1 MHLIDSKYMGLL
13 IVLIVMIIP
22 VECIYADL
30 WESWGVSEGEEYEFS
45 LDICRR
51 FNSSINVNYTLWEEF
66 VNSSNR
72 IIASEGDHWV
82 VTIQSVNESG
92 IYQIITQGSLTSPN
106 HFYPLYYSWFW
117 GNIDNKSYWQEKVD
131 LLNANKHPEFYSLE
145 KYTLSGGIYSEH
157 RIYKSGSPMIIEKSS
172 IHIGK
177 GITTDYE
184 IEWNHSV
191 SGSEFIAI
199 HHLKFSLI
207 TDLGSSN
214 ELANVISEITD
225 FFMDN
230 PMISIALAGLIAL
243 TMTFLIIKRIR
254 GRKKRSRRRR

>member
-1 MHLIDSKYMGLL
+1 MGLL
-13 IVLIVMIIP
+13 IVLIGMIIP

-30 WESWGVSEGEEYEFS
+30 WESWGVSEGEEFEFS

-51 FNSSINVNYTLWEEF
+51 YNSSINANYTLWEDF
-66 VNSSNR
+66 GNSSNK

-82 VTIQSVNESG
+82 VSIQSVNESG

-106 HFYPLYYSWFW
+106 HIYPLYYSWFW
-117 GNIDNKSYWQEKVD
+117 GNTDNKSYWQEKVD
-131 LLNANKHPEFYSLE
+131 LLNANKHPEFYSVE
-145 KYTLSGGIYSEH
+145 KYTHSGGIYTEY
-157 RIYKSGSPMIIEKSS
+157 RVYKSGSPMIMEKSS

-177 GITTDYE
+177 GIATNYE
-184 IEWNHSV
+184 IEMNHSV

-214 ELANVISEITD
+214 ELANVISDITD

-230 PMISIALAGLIAL
+230 PVISIALAGLIAL